1 MHYLTDFAAASTILR
16 GDMDILDQVLVL
28 DDHTYDDSQHN
39 FSRAR
44 YAAHSAVAFTA
55 NVRPTSPRCRCPGGS
70 RASCDVKPVFG
81 PISIAFVGFDRP
93 ARRETNFSRLRV
105 ARRQVAG
112 LLGSAGCAAS
122 VDVAEGG
129 RDARDRKSTRLNS
142 SH

>member
-44 YAAHSAVAFTA
+44 YAAHSALAFTGSA
-55 NVRPTSPRCRCPGGS
+55 RPATARRRCPGGS
-70 RASCDVKPVFG
+70 RASGGVKRAFG
-81 PISIAFVGFDRP
+81 SLFVGFFNRP
-93 ARRETNFSRLRV
+93 VRCETNSSRLRM
-105 ARRQVAG
+105 ARRQVARY
-112 LLGSAGCAAS
+112 LGSAGCAAS

-129 RDARDRKSTRLNS
+129 RDARHFPARRE
-142 SH
+142 